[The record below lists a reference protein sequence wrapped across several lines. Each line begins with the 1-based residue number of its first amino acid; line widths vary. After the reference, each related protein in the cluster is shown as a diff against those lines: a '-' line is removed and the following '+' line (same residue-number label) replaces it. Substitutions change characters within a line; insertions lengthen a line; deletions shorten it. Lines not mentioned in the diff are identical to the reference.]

1 MSVAPMALRL
11 LQEHN
16 WPGNVRELF
25 SVVERA
31 AIRVEG
37 SRIEVQHL
45 PRELRGHDPE
55 TEGGPA
61 AGKGTRY
68 RAGPDSADERAAI
81 QAALEESNGVR
92 ARAAELLGM
101 SRTTL
106 WRKMREYGLPPA

>member
-1 MSVAPMALRL
+1 M
-11 LQEHN
+11 
-16 WPGNVRELF
+16 F

-45 PRELRGHDPE
+45 PRELRATDA
-55 TEGGPA
+55 GPA
-61 AGKGTRY
+61 VAKGKRY
-68 RAGPDSADERAAI
+68 RTGSDSTDERAAI
-81 QAALEESNGVR
+81 RAALEESNGIR

-106 WRKMREYGLPPA
+106 WRKMREYGLGP